1 MGKDTHITL
10 GSMGIVTEVCRDSL
24 EEHPRVVAA

>member
-10 GSMGIVTEVCRDSL
+10 GSTGIMTEVCRDSK
-24 EEHPRVVAA
+24 EEHPEVVAA